1 MKLLFTLL
9 LNLTIFNFFTQEFV
23 GEFNKIRP
31 DSTFNNIHVHQIST
45 DSSST
50 TFVIWVK
57 MKVKMHK
64 HVHHIENIYVTQGE
78 GKLHLG
84 ATTYHIEP
92 GDLIIVPKDTWH
104 GVEVTSD
111 IPLKVISIQSPEFKG
126 LDRVFKN

>member
-1 MKLLFTLL
+1 MKLFFTLF
-9 LNLTIFNFFTQEFV
+9 LNLILSNLLSQEFV

-31 DSTFNNIHVHQIST
+31 DSTFSNIHVHQIST

-57 MKVKMHK
+57 SKVKMHK
-64 HVHHIENIYVTQGE
+64 HLEHVENIYVTQGE
-78 GKLHLG
+78 GKFHLG

-92 GDLIIVPKDTWH
+92 GDLIVVPKNTWH

-126 LDRVFKN
+126 IDRVFKN

>member
-1 MKLLFTLL
+1 MKLLFTL
-9 LNLTIFNFFTQEFV
+9 IFNLSLFSFFSQEFV

-31 DSTFNNIHVHQIST
+31 DSTFSNIHVHQIST
-45 DSSST
+45 DSSAT

-64 HVHHIENIYVTQGE
+64 HLEHVENIYVTQGE
-78 GKLHLG
+78 GKFHLG

-92 GDLIIVPKDTWH
+92 GDLIVVPKNTWH

-111 IPLKVISIQSPEFKG
+111 VPLKVISIQSPEFKG
-126 LDRVFKN
+126 IDRVFKN

>member
-1 MKLLFTLL
+1 MKLLFTLF
-9 LNLTIFNFFTQEFV
+9 LNLILFNFFSQEFV

-31 DSTFNNIHVHQIST
+31 DSTFSNIHVHQIST

-57 MKVKMHK
+57 MKVRMHK
-64 HVHHIENIYVTQGE
+64 HLEHVENIYVTQGE
-78 GKLHLG
+78 GKFHLG

-92 GDLIIVPKDTWH
+92 GDLIVVPKNTWH

>member
-1 MKLLFTLL
+1 MKLFFTLF
-9 LNLTIFNFFTQEFV
+9 LNLILFNLFSQEFV

-31 DSTFNNIHVHQIST
+31 DSTFSNIHVHQIST

-57 MKVKMHK
+57 SKVKMHK
-64 HVHHIENIYVTQGE
+64 HLEHVENIYVTQGE
-78 GKLHLG
+78 GKFHLG

-92 GDLIIVPKDTWH
+92 GDLIVVPKNTWH

-126 LDRVFKN
+126 IDRVFKN

>member
-1 MKLLFTLL
+1 MKLFFTLF
-9 LNLTIFNFFTQEFV
+9 LNLIFFNLFSQEFV

-31 DSTFNNIHVHQIST
+31 DSTFSNIHVHQIST

-57 MKVKMHK
+57 NKVKMHK
-64 HVHHIENIYVTQGE
+64 HLEHVENIYVTQGE
-78 GKLHLG
+78 GKFHLG

-92 GDLIIVPKDTWH
+92 GDLIVVPKNTWH

-126 LDRVFKN
+126 IDRVFKN

>member
-1 MKLLFTLL
+1 MKLFFTLF
-9 LNLTIFNFFTQEFV
+9 LNLILFNLFSQEFV

-31 DSTFNNIHVHQIST
+31 DSTFSNIHVHQIST

-57 MKVKMHK
+57 SKVKMHK
-64 HVHHIENIYVTQGE
+64 HLEHVENIYVTQGE
-78 GKLHLG
+78 GKFHLG
-84 ATTYHIEP
+84 ATTYHVEP
-92 GDLIIVPKDTWH
+92 GDLIVVPKNTWH

>member
-1 MKLLFTLL
+1 MKLFFTLF
-9 LNLTIFNFFTQEFV
+9 LNLILFNLFSQEFV

-31 DSTFNNIHVHQIST
+31 DSTFSNIHVHQIST

-57 MKVKMHK
+57 SKVKMHK
-64 HVHHIENIYVTQGE
+64 HLEHVENIYVTQGE
-78 GKLHLG
+78 GKFHLG

-92 GDLIIVPKDTWH
+92 GDLIVVPKNTWH

-126 LDRVFKN
+126 IDRIFKN

>member
-1 MKLLFTLL
+1 MKLFFTLF
-9 LNLTIFNFFTQEFV
+9 LNLILFNLFSQEFV

-31 DSTFNNIHVHQIST
+31 DSTFSNIHVHQIST

-57 MKVKMHK
+57 SKVKMHK
-64 HVHHIENIYVTQGE
+64 HLEHVENIYVTQGE
-78 GKLHLG
+78 GKFHLG

-92 GDLIIVPKDTWH
+92 GDLIVVPKNTWH

-126 LDRVFKN
+126 IDKVFKN